1 MSLLAPALLAS
12 KVWKLGVGWATWVRC
27 FPLSLSYARVRVG
40 IQFVR
45 VSPLRPMQEKVR
57 VSPFSPM
64 QIKSVPVRS
73 VRCKSVRHFGD
84 KLDAHEAYLVLV
96 AAQLLDGGLQVV
108 GIGVG
113 EVVVDFVD
121 AVLVHHFI

>member
-12 KVWKLGVGWATWVRC
+12 KVWKLGVGWATWVGC
-27 FPLSLSYARVRVG
+27 FLLSQSYARVRVG
-40 IQFVR
+40 IQ
-45 VSPLRPMQEKVR
+45 LVR

-64 QIKSVPVRS
+64 QKRKSASVRS

-113 EVVVDFVD
+113 EVVVDLVD
-121 AVLVHHFI
+121 AVLVHHFV

>member
-27 FPLSLSYARVRVG
+27 FPLSLSYARARVG
-40 IQFVR
+40 IQF
-45 VSPLRPMQEKVR
+45 VR

-84 KLDAHEAYLVLV
+84 KLDAHEANLVLV

-113 EVVVDFVD
+113 EVVVNLVD
-121 AVLVHHFI
+121 AVLVHHFV

>member
-1 MSLLAPALLAS
+1 MSPMSLLAPALLAS

-64 QIKSVPVRS
+64 QEKSPCLSVQSDANKVRACPFS
-73 VRCKSVRHFGD
+73 PM
-84 KLDAHEAYLVLV
+84 
-96 AAQLLDGGLQVV
+96 QVSSP
-108 GIGVG
+108 
-113 EVVVDFVD
+113 FRR
-121 AVLVHHFI
+121 